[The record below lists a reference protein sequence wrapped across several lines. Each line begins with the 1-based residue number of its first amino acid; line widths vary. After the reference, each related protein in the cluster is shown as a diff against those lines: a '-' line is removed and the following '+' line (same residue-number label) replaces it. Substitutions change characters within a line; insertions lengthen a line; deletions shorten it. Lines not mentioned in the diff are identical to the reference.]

1 MVLRRGLIPVALL
14 GTVRFVFCL
23 LLRMRQ
29 DYPVARPRSRA
40 VLTAWLSGSSAGLVI
55 AGFGSFFFLA
65 VLEEKLFGGALP
77 FLELETL
84 AGDFTPTLHHLIS
97 SSHLTSSHLISSH
110 LISSHLISSHLI
122 SSHHISPHLISPHL
136 ITSHHITPH
145 HITSHHITSHH
156 NHITSHHI
164 TSHHITSHHITSH
177 HTSHHIHHITS
188 THHITS
194 HHITSHHITSHH
206 NSCTTSASGAQIF
219 NADTFCQFFA
229 FLVYI
234 TRGVGHC

>member
-145 HITSHHITSHH
+145 HITSHP
-156 NHITSHHI
+156 ITSHHI
-164 TSHHITSHHITSH
+164 TSHHITSHR
-177 HTSHHIHHITS
+177 
-188 THHITS
+188 ITS
-194 HHITSHHITSHH
+194 HHITSHHTLSHH
-206 NSCTTSASGAQIF
+206 ITPHRLPSHHPPPSHHTAWHR
-219 NADTFCQFFA
+219 
-229 FLVYI
+229 LVS
-234 TRGVGHC
+234 